1 ADGLA
6 AGKGVTVAPDRATA
20 ERAVRDAMVDGRFGS
35 AGHRVVVEECLEGQ
49 EVSFFAICDGRKAVA
64 LPTAQDHKRVFDGDQ
79 GPNTGGMGAF
89 APSPL
94 VTPDIEA
101 RIWQEV
107 VEPVLEGF
115 AAQGDPYHGFL
126 YVGLML
132 TADGPRVIEFNV
144 RLGDPEAQVVLPMVS
159 DDLAPVFAA
168 AARGALETSRLGGTS
183 DP

>member
-1 ADGLA
+1 
-6 AGKGVTVAPDRATA
+6 
-20 ERAVRDAMVDGRFGS
+20 
-35 AGHRVVVEECLEGQ
+35 
-49 EVSFFAICDGRKAVA
+49 
-64 LPTAQDHKRVFDGDQ
+64 
-79 GPNTGGMGAF
+79 MGAV

-101 RIWQEV
+101 RIRQEV

-168 AARGALETSRLGGTS
+168 AARGALETSRLGGTG
-183 DP
+183 DPHVGVVLASGGYPGSYETGAPIDGLDTAAGGGAEVAHAIDRAYAAEACITFARKQVRTDIGQKALPGR